1 MIAAQSVK
9 GGKDKGERP
18 IDATAQPPAGAGQM
32 AAVAVGPQVALP
44 PGLVEPASA
53 PNAQVNALY
62 MDAVRRIEA
71 KEYRAVADL
80 RRAADAGHPQAQF
93 YLAKLYEGGEAGLRK
108 DLAEA
113 RRWTERAAQNGDRKA
128 MHNLGLYY
136 FEGTGGPKNATAA
149 AQWFRRAS
157 DLGLLD
163 SQFNLARLYE
173 EGFGVGQNP
182 AEAYKW
188 YLIGARSGDGE
199 SRAAAERVKA
209 RLSPQARAAAERAA
223 AVFRPDLSAAAPSA
237 VAAAPAAAS
246 PNANFTLAQ
255 RALSRLGYY
264 RGPQDGAPSPA
275 LQLAIQAYQRE
286 NGLPPTGAVDG
297 ALAARFAVVA
307 G

>member
-1 MIAAQSVK
+1 
-9 GGKDKGERP
+9 
-18 IDATAQPPAGAGQM
+18 
-32 AAVAVGPQVALP
+32 
-44 PGLVEPASA
+44 
-53 PNAQVNALY
+53 
-62 MDAVRRIEA
+62 VRRIEA
-71 KEYRAVADL
+71 KDYKAVADL
-80 RRAADAGHPQAQF
+80 RRAADGGHPQAQF
-93 YLAKLYEGGEAGLRK
+93 YLAKLYEGGEAGLLK
-108 DLAEA
+108 DIAEA

-128 MHNLGLYY
+128 MHNLALYY

-149 AQWFRRAS
+149 AQWFHRAS

-209 RLSPQARAAAERAA
+209 KLSPQARAAAERAA
-223 AVFRPDLSAAAPSA
+223 AAFRPETTAAAPAA
-237 VAAAPAAAS
+237 VAAAPAPAPAS
-246 PNANFTLAQ
+246 ADLTLAQ
-255 RALSRLGYY
+255 RALSKLGYY
-264 RGPQDGAPSPA
+264 RGPQDGASSPA

-286 NGLPPTGAVDG
+286 NGLPASGAMDG
-297 ALAARFAVVA
+297 ALAARFAAVA